1 MARDK
6 DEPVYMI
13 GVAARLV
20 DCHPQTLRMYER
32 LGLVSPM
39 RTETNLR
46 LYSEADI
53 EKLQQIQRLTQE
65 LGVNLAGVGVILD
78 LLGKLSA
85 MREEMEEEIRR
96 IHSSAEEEIRRLQA
110 RLEEVGVEVDIEPI
124 IESADD
130 DETTGREGENL

>member
-53 EKLQQIQRLTQE
+53 ERLQQIQRLTQE

-78 LLGKLSA
+78 LLGKLST
-85 MREEMEEEIRR
+85 MREEMEEEIGR
-96 IHSSAEEEIRRLQA
+96 IQLSAEEEIRRLQT
-110 RLEEVGVEVDIEPI
+110 RLQEAGIEVDIEP
-124 IESADD
+124 SAELA
-130 DETTGREGENL
+130 DENDTQGREGESL